1 MLYFPISFLISPWFS
16 GYFTPWNVPCASKF
30 DCDGWEAILILS
42 NADVVL
48 LKESVPF
55 NSGDH
60 FLILGRHKA
69 TLKKL
74 SWAWST
80 VIGVAPQKWEKRLIN
95 AGYVPHKIKKGLDF
109 ASALNNIMFT

>member
-1 MLYFPISFLISPWFS
+1 MLYFLDKFLN
-16 GYFTPWNVPCASKF
+16 FTLVFWLFYASKF
-30 DCDGWEAILILS
+30 DCDGWAAILILS
-42 NADVVL
+42 NAHVVL

-74 SWAWST
+74 S
-80 VIGVAPQKWEKRLIN
+80 
-95 AGYVPHKIKKGLDF
+95 
-109 ASALNNIMFT
+109 